1 MAWHEALNRA
11 AARLASVSDT
21 PRLDAELLLAHA
33 AGTNCETM
41 LLQGIAVLPPAFDGL
56 IERRLDHEP
65 VAYILGR
72 RDFWTID
79 LEVTPAVLIPR
90 PDSETLIEAAVHHFA
105 GSGGPARVLDL
116 GTGSGALL
124 LAALAEWPA
133 AIGVGIDRS
142 PRAVAVARGNAVR
155 LALASRA
162 TIIQGDWA
170 AAQARY
176 DLVLCNPPYIATDAQ
191 LMPEVA
197 RFEPAEALYAGIG
210 GLDDHRRIAPLLP
223 RLLAT
228 GGIACIEIGA
238 EQAETASALYG
249 ASGLSVVLHTDM
261 AGLPRCLL
269 VGPA

>member
-1 MAWHEALNRA
+1 M
-11 AARLASVSDT
+11 ASV
-21 PRLDAELLLAHA
+21 
-33 AGTNCETM
+33 
-41 LLQGIAVLPPAFDGL
+41 PPTFDGL
-56 IERRLDHEP
+56 IERRLRHEP
-65 VAYILGR
+65 VAYIIGR

-79 LEVTPAVLIPR
+79 LQVTPAVLIPR
-90 PDSETLIEAAVHHFA
+90 PDSETLIDAAVGHFT

-142 PRAVAVARGNAVR
+142 PRAAAVAQANAIR

-162 TIIQGDWA
+162 TIVEGDWTA
-170 AAQARY
+170 AAGRY
-176 DLVLCNPPYIATDAQ
+176 DLVLCNPPYIASDAE

-197 RFEPAEALYAGIG
+197 RFEPAEALYAGLD

-223 RLLAT
+223 RLLAY

-238 EQAETASALYG
+238 DQAETATALYG
-249 ASGLSVVLHTDM
+249 ATGLSVVLHTDM
-261 AGLPRCLL
+261 AGQPRCLL